1 MYTKHV
7 YDQQFEI
14 YYVNSTLIS
23 VVYMNKIYTFLLSA
37 SVSAATIELSIQWY
51 GAYVCY
57 IYTYMHTDHVYVTSD
72 WT

>member
-7 YDQQFEI
+7 YDQLFEI

-37 SVSAATIELSIQWY
+37 SVSAATIELSIQ
-51 GAYVCY
+51 
-57 IYTYMHTDHVYVTSD
+57 
-72 WT
+72 